1 MKLLKTFKNVNRR
14 ALAELRCVGNCL
26 PLPLGHSSLTCNH
39 LPPALI
45 QVRGNHVPHGHTTAS
60 TDLQVSEL
68 LTGCSQGWIGVS
80 GISNSI
86 RYPNRAAGKMLQ
98 YPAERRTAPVLL
110 RLRLRVSEV
119 QRRRTEARWQGG
131 RRRRRWTLA
140 WFTEAGHTL
149 WESSLV
155 QRVQSALPRVWPEPG
170 A

>member
-1 MKLLKTFKNVNRR
+1 MW
-14 ALAELRCVGNCL
+14 AEDPQRNSSVCVGNCL
-26 PLPLGHSSLTCNH
+26 QLPPGHSSLTCNH

-45 QVRGNHVPHGHTTAS
+45 QVRGNHVPHGHTAAS
-60 TDLQVSEL
+60 TDLQVSGL
-68 LTGCSQGWIGVS
+68 LTGCSQGRIGVG
-80 GISNSI
+80 GISNSVK
-86 RYPNRAAGKMLQ
+86 YPSRAAGKMLEF
-98 YPAERRTAPVLL
+98 PPERRTAPALL
-110 RLRLRVSEV
+110 LLLLLRVSEV

-131 RRRRRWTLA
+131 RRRRWTLA

>member
-1 MKLLKTFKNVNRR
+1 MKTFMNVNRR
-14 ALAELRCVGNCL
+14 TWAELQCVGNCL
-26 PLPLGHSSLTCNH
+26 QLPRGHSSLTCNH

-45 QVRGNHVPHGHTTAS
+45 QVRGNYVPHGHTTAS
-60 TDLQVSEL
+60 TDLQLSEL
-68 LTGCSQGWIGVS
+68 LTGCSQGWICVG
-80 GISNSI
+80 GISNSVK
-86 RYPNRAAGKMLQ
+86 YPNRAAGKMLRF
-98 YPAERRTAPVLL
+98 PPERCTAPALL
-110 RLRLRVSEV
+110 LLRVSEV

-131 RRRRRWTLA
+131 RRRWRRRWTLA